1 MNNINTN
8 YNGIEHHVLHC
19 MYKDFKDLLSAHWS
33 VILKGRSTPEINLL
47 EERITALEEDL
58 IESYSP
64 HLLTLYG
71 LRSKYLPTEK
81 QMSAGDRSQVYSLQ
95 KKFPDLFG
103 KRKLQNVKD
112 FFIEML
118 SHKQTPTPQVKVI
131 ERELTIE
138 DHYDLHTM
146 MKLKDDEVN

>member
-1 MNNINTN
+1 MSKINTN
-8 YNGIEHHVLHC
+8 YNGIEFHVLHC
-19 MYKDFKDLLSAHWS
+19 MYEDFRELLSAHMPI
-33 VILKGRSTPEINLL
+33 VLKGRPTPEINLL